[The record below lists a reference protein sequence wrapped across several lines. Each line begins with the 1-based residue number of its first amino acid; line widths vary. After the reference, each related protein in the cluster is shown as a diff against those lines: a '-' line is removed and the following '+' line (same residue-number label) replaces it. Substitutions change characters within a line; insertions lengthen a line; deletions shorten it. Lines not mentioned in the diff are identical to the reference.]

1 MRRERAV
8 VRVVTGTLT
17 DVTYIPPAVAT
28 LYTTIVARIAAA
40 ILARYGLVGPG
51 RAPDVRAS
59 GAPTAGQAYIE
70 GYNLAIC
77 KSVVQ
82 PLPRRE
88 RGYPQRHFAERGD
101 EAAT

>member
-40 ILARYGLVGPG
+40 KL
-51 RAPDVRAS
+51 APDVRAA